1 MNEIEILD
9 IQIDDKT
16 KIDKV
21 IKSLPDTFKDFKV
34 SYILSNKDM
43 TLIELMHK
51 LHAIKWFYHRKKL
64 LEKWFS
70 SRPRSKDKNKYKRVG
85 IRKLSE
91 MASQKTSAT
100 NVDKT
105 VIRRKIAPR
114 LLKSSMENL

>member
-51 LHAIKWFYHRKKL
+51 LRAIKGFYHRKKL
-64 LEKWFS
+64 LEK
-70 SRPRSKDKNKYKRVG
+70 
-85 IRKLSE
+85 
-91 MASQKTSAT
+91 
-100 NVDKT
+100 
-105 VIRRKIAPR
+105 
-114 LLKSSMENL
+114 